1 MPTYSIRIIVTQARA
16 DRLDLAPA
24 GLAEARGLAR
34 MVSLTDTRC
43 PVEVWRHE
51 GAEHAVEARYENGR
65 SVSLQEAV

>member
-16 DRLDLAPA
+16 DRLDLEPA
-24 GLAEARGLAR
+24 GLPEARGLAR
-34 MVSLTDTRC
+34 TESLHTRC

-51 GAEHAVEARYENGR
+51 GAGHAVEARYENGR